1 MGIIK
6 LLDRGSGIFMKKKK
20 WWLIFIVIAVA
31 AFSLFLFLQSKPSND
46 PGLTNGSS
54 ALPTLSFPVER
65 EDIANTVEIKGK
77 STYAEETWVYAPFN
91 STVKQWHV
99 EEGQSI
105 TKDTVLFELENEK
118 LRNEISLAEAQLSK
132 QQFMNKLNEVG
143 STEITINTDENG
155 TEQGFD
161 RFAKK
166 EETRLQQQLDKVQLS
181 ITELE
186 LNDKKNRLKQSAYS
200 SPKSGIFLFAKQQ
213 KPVSVSQDEA
223 LGKIV
228 ELTSLQLL
236 CTVTEYDIFRIKE
249 GMEVDIRIDAQ
260 RQRKIKGII
269 EHVSKFAKTGTDQG
283 TSAAQFE
290 VRISLDQSSELIA
303 GLSLTGK
310 IVTDSKKAALV
321 VPTLA
326 VMHEDEQYF
335 VYVETPSG
343 VERKVISI
351 GLETAEKTEV
361 LEGLTED
368 DTVVLQ

>member
-1 MGIIK
+1 
-6 LLDRGSGIFMKKKK
+6 MKKKK
-20 WWLIFIVIAVA
+20 WWLIILVAAVA
-31 AFSLFLFLQSKPSND
+31 AFSVFLFLQSKPSSD
-46 PGLTNGSS
+46 QSSDGSS
-54 ALPTLSFPVER
+54 SLQTLSFPVER
-65 EDIANTVEIKGK
+65 KDISNSIEIKGK
-77 STYAEETWVYAPFN
+77 TSYAEETWIYAPFS

-99 EEGQSI
+99 EEGQSV
-105 TKDTVLFELENEK
+105 TKDTVLFELDNGK
-118 LRNEISLAEAQLSK
+118 LHNEISLAEEQLLK
-132 QQFMNKLNEVG
+132 QQLISKINEV
-143 STEITINTDENG
+143 SSKENTMDTSANE
-155 TEQGFD
+155 TQQAFE

-166 EETRLQQQLDKVQLS
+166 EEAKLQLQLDKIQLT
-181 ITELE
+181 IAELE
-186 LNDKKNRLKQSAYS
+186 LNDKKNRLQQSAYT
-200 SPKSGIFLFAKQQ
+200 SPKSGIFLFAEQQ
-213 KPVSVSQDEA
+213 KPKSVSQDVA

-260 RQRKIKGII
+260 RQMKIKGIV
-269 EHVSKFAKTGTDQG
+269 EHVSKFAKIGTDQG
-283 TSAAQFE
+283 TTAAQFE
-290 VRISLDQSSELIA
+290 VRISLDQNSELIA

-335 VYVETPSG
+335 VYVATPSG

-361 LEGLTED
+361 LEGLAEG